1 MRILFI
7 TILCVLLVGCANKS
21 RQPTA
26 GSAPIPAKDSI
37 YHLPDQ
43 YPEYPGGMGKLMEQI
58 ENSIQY
64 PEEARKK
71 GIEGRVI
78 VLFFVDEKG
87 KVIEPQVLKSVE
99 PSLDKEA
106 LRIIRL
112 LPQWKP
118 GTWKGKPVKVKY
130 TVPVLFKLEE
140 TDPKEKED
148 STVSEPTI
156 LVLQPILRDIPSGK
170 RMNPDSLTMTAEF
183 AYYPL
188 SATRVNVFIHNH
200 SQQTYESGDEYSLAF
215 YNESLQKWEPLPTNP
230 ITNSVLW
237 IISPD
242 TPSGLQT
249 IELYTS
255 EIPNRPGNYRIYKTF
270 NSSEVAYAEFELVD
284 RKGVKRLRKLIDDYW
299 DKNSANSHD
308 TVAHNIHSTWIEH
321 DDGDTIFVGL
331 MNNTPRYQEMFRQK
345 VVSYSAVSHGKV
357 VENVVFDKP
366 SFSDTLQVTM
376 QTEKAVYPVGT
387 ETITVQLT
395 NENPKSLFFGEDYWI
410 VRKEGQQWIYLH
422 DNGSW
427 TDMGYGLE
435 KGGIHTFTARL
446 RPLVNDNRPGTY
458 RVIKEIRFSGS
469 RQKWYMAAEFRIEQQ
484 TENDAKKK

>member
-1 MRILFI
+1 MNVMRILFI
-7 TILCVLLVGCANKS
+7 TMLCVLLVGCANKS
-21 RQPTA
+21 RQQTA
-26 GSAPIPAKDSI
+26 GNAPISAKDSI

-43 YPEYPGGMGKLMEQI
+43 YSEYPGGIGNLMKQI

-71 GIEGRVI
+71 GVEGRVI
-78 VLFFVDEKG
+78 VQFIVDEKG
-87 KVIEPQVLKSVE
+87 NVTQPHVLKSVE

-130 TVPVLFKLEE
+130 IVPVLFKLEE
-140 TDPKEKED
+140 TEPKKKED

-156 LVLQPILRDIPSGK
+156 LGLQPIPKDIPSGK
-170 RMNPDSLTMTAEF
+170 RMNPDSLTMTTEF

-188 SATRVNVFIHNH
+188 SATQVNVFIHNH
-200 SQQTYESGDEYSLAF
+200 SHRMYTCGDEYSLAF
-215 YNESLQKWEPLPTNP
+215 YNEGLQKWEPLPTNP
-230 ITNSVLW
+230 IIEDMLW
-237 IISPD
+237 MLHPD
-242 TPSGLQT
+242 YHPSRLQT

-270 NSSEVAYAEFELVD
+270 NGGEVAYAEFELVD

-299 DKNSANSHD
+299 DKNSVNPCD
-308 TVAHNIHSTWIEH
+308 TVAHNISTTWIVH

-331 MNNTPRYQEMFRQK
+331 MNNTPRYQEMFRRK
-345 VVSYSAVSHGKV
+345 VVCYSAVSHGKV

-395 NENPKSLFFGEDYWI
+395 NENPKGLFFGEDYWI

-422 DNGSW
+422 NGGAW
-427 TDMGYGLE
+427 TDIGYSLE
-435 KGGIHTFTARL
+435 KGHTRTFTARL

-458 RVIKEIRFSGS
+458 RVIKDIGFSGS
-469 RQKWYMAAEFRIEQQ
+469 RQKWYMAAEFRIE
-484 TENDAKKK
+484 

>member
-21 RQPTA
+21 RQQAA
-26 GSAPIPAKDSI
+26 GNAPIPAKDSI

-43 YPEYPGGMGKLMEQI
+43 YPEYPGGMKKLMEQI

-64 PEEARKK
+64 PEGARKK
-71 GIEGRVI
+71 GVEGRVI
-78 VLFFVDEKG
+78 VQFFVDEKG

-99 PSLDKEA
+99 PSLNKEA
-106 LRIIRL
+106 LRIVSM
-112 LPQWKP
+112 LPTWKP

-130 TVPVLFKLEE
+130 TMPVLFKLEE
-140 TDPKEKED
+140 TEPKKKED
-148 STVSEPTI
+148 STVSEPAI
-156 LVLQPILRDIPSGK
+156 LGLQPMPKDIPSGK
-170 RMNPDSLTMTAEF
+170 RMNPDSLSMTTEF

-188 SATRVNVFIHNH
+188 SATQVNVFIHNH
-200 SQQTYESGDEYSLAF
+200 SHRMYTCGDEYSLAF

-230 ITNSVLW
+230 IIEDILW
-237 IISPD
+237 MLHPD
-242 TPSGLQT
+242 YHPYRLQT

-270 NSSEVAYAEFELVD
+270 NGGEVAYAEFELVD

-299 DKNSANSHD
+299 DKNSANPCD
-308 TVAHNIHSTWIEH
+308 TVAHNISTTWIVH

-331 MNNTPRYQEMFRQK
+331 MNNTPRYQEMFRRK
-345 VVSYSAVSHGKV
+345 VVSYSAVSHGMV

-427 TDMGYGLE
+427 TDIGYGLE
-435 KGGIHTFTARL
+435 KGHTRTFTARL

-458 RVIKEIRFSGS
+458 RIIKEIGFFDS
-469 RQKWYMAAEFRIEQQ
+469 RQDWYMAAEFRIE
-484 TENDAKKK
+484 

>member
-21 RQPTA
+21 RQQTA
-26 GSAPIPAKDSI
+26 ENAPIPAKDSI
-37 YHLPDQ
+37 CHLPDQ
-43 YPEYPGGMGKLMEQI
+43 YPEYPGGMKKLKEQI

-64 PEEARKK
+64 PEGARKK

-78 VLFFVDEKG
+78 VQFFVDEKG

-106 LRIIRL
+106 LRIVSM
-112 LPQWKP
+112 LPTWKP

-140 TDPKEKED
+140 TEPKKKED

-156 LVLQPILRDIPSGK
+156 LGLQPIPKDIPSGK
-170 RMNPDSLTMTAEF
+170 RMNPDSLTMTTEF

-188 SATRVNVFIHNH
+188 SATQVNVFIHNH
-200 SQQTYESGDEYSLAF
+200 SHRMYTCGDEYSLAF
-215 YNESLQKWEPLPTNP
+215 YNEGLQKWEPLPTNP
-230 ITNSVLW
+230 IIEDMLW
-237 IISPD
+237 MLHPD
-242 TPSGLQT
+242 YHPSRLQT

-270 NSSEVAYAEFELVD
+270 NGGEVAYAEFELVD

-299 DKNSANSHD
+299 DKNSVNPCD
-308 TVAHNIHSTWIEH
+308 TVAHNISTTWIVH

-331 MNNTPRYQEMFRQK
+331 MNNTPRYQEMFRRK

-395 NENPKSLFFGEDYWI
+395 NENPKGLFFGEDYWI

-422 DNGSW
+422 NGGAW
-427 TDMGYGLE
+427 TDIGYSLE
-435 KGGIHTFTARL
+435 KGHTRTFTARL

-458 RVIKEIRFSGS
+458 RVIKDIGFSGS
-469 RQKWYMAAEFRIEQQ
+469 RQKWYMAAEFRIE
-484 TENDAKKK
+484 

>member
-1 MRILFI
+1 MRRLFTAI
-7 TILCVLLVGCANKS
+7 FCVLLLGCANKS
-21 RQPTA
+21 RQQTA
-26 GSAPIPAKDSI
+26 GNAQISTKDSI

-43 YPEYPGGMGKLMEQI
+43 YPEYPGGIGNLMKQI

-78 VLFFVDEKG
+78 VQFFVDDKG

-106 LRIIRL
+106 LRIVSM
-112 LPQWKP
+112 LPTWKP

-140 TDPKEKED
+140 TEPKKKED
-148 STVSEPTI
+148 STVSEPAI
-156 LVLQPILRDIPSGK
+156 LGLQPMPKDIPSGK
-170 RMNPDSLTMTAEF
+170 RMNPDSLTMNTEF

-188 SATRVNVFIHNH
+188 SATQVNVFIHNH
-200 SQQTYESGDEYSLAF
+200 SQRTYECGDEYSLAF
-215 YNESLQKWEPLPTNP
+215 YNESQQKWEPLVTNP

-242 TPSGLQT
+242 YPSGSQT

-255 EIPNRPGNYRIYKTF
+255 ETPNRPGKYRIYKSF
-270 NSSEVAYAEFELVD
+270 NGGEVTYAEFELVD

-299 DKNSANSHD
+299 STNHANPHD
-308 TVAHNIHSTWIEH
+308 TVAHNIHTTWIEH

-331 MNNTPRYQEMFRQK
+331 MNNTPRYQEMFRRK

-357 VENVVFDKP
+357 VENVVFDEP

-395 NENPKSLFFGEDYWI
+395 NENPKGLFFGEDYQI

-422 DNGSW
+422 DGGAWN
-427 TDMGYGLE
+427 DIGYGLE
-435 KGGIHTFTARL
+435 NGHTHTFTARL
-446 RPLVNDNRPGTY
+446 RPLLNDNRPGTY
-458 RVIKEIRFSGS
+458 RVIKEIGFSGS
-469 RQKWYMAAEFRIEQQ
+469 RQKWYMAAEFRITML
-484 TENDAKKK
+484 TELN

>member
-1 MRILFI
+1 MRLLFI

-21 RQPTA
+21 RQQTA
-26 GSAPIPAKDSI
+26 ENAPIPAKDSI
-37 YHLPDQ
+37 CHQPDQ
-43 YPEYPGGMGKLMEQI
+43 YPEYPGGMKKLMEQI

-78 VLFFVDEKG
+78 VQFIVDEKG
-87 KVIEPQVLKSVE
+87 NVTQPHVLKSVE

-130 TVPVLFKLEE
+130 TVPVLFLLEE
-140 TDPKEKED
+140 TEPKKKED

-156 LVLQPILRDIPSGK
+156 LGLQPMPKDIPSGK
-170 RMNPDSLTMTAEF
+170 RMNPDSLTMTTEF

-188 SATRVNVFIHNH
+188 STAQVNIFIHNH
-200 SQQTYESGDEYSLAF
+200 SQRTYECGEEDSLAF
-215 YNESLQKWEPLPTNP
+215 YNESQQKWEPLLTNP

-237 IISPD
+237 RISPD
-242 TPSGLQT
+242 YPSGSQT

-255 EIPNRPGNYRIYKTF
+255 ETPNRPGNYRIYKTF
-270 NSSEVAYAEFELVD
+270 NDGEVAYAEFELVD

-299 DKNSANSHD
+299 GKNSANSHD
-308 TVAHNIHSTWIEH
+308 TVGHNIHSTWIEH

-331 MNNTPRYQEMFRQK
+331 MNSTPRYQEIFRRK

-357 VENVVFDKP
+357 VENVAFDKP

-395 NENPKSLFFGEDYWI
+395 NENSKGLFFGKDYRI

-422 DNGSW
+422 NGGVW
-427 TDMGYGLE
+427 NCIGYSLE
-435 KGGIHTFTARL
+435 KGHTHTFTARL

-458 RVIKEIRFSGS
+458 RVIKEIGFSGS
-469 RQKWYMAAEFRIEQQ
+469 QQKWYMAAEFRIE
-484 TENDAKKK
+484 